1 MADPLSISASI
12 LGVVTAAIVT
22 TRSLK
27 ETVQRFKDRDRS
39 LRRLVEQ
46 LTDLITVLDAL
57 HEVAHVEASMLAL
70 LEGPVDRCRQLCHEL
85 QAAMEDFKGKSSMGF
100 RDWTKMEFM
109 KGDINEFMDTL
120 SGYKSTISV
129 GLGTIT
135 LQMSKATQD
144 VLERYS
150 EMVQDTSYDLKIH
163 LQRIDEK
170 MAHFTSEIPGISNID
185 LKDERAV
192 TAHCI
197 RICEDAQSYLDS
209 LVDRERRSHLQTPP
223 PHPATTEP
231 TSFEAH
237 RETRKVLG
245 DNRDNVAE
253 HLGRLRERFDR
264 LVSDGKT
271 TSDRETSRLEQ
282 EIKALKECLEVCE
295 LASGEVSRQRIH
307 TIGEVVADG
316 DSDQVVVTTL
326 ADVFDV
332 KKALSKGRSA
342 QLIGSMTDESLRQL
356 SQDRYGSRF
365 GSSARVETDVA
376 ASHAVV
382 DNPGTIRRL
391 SQQATLDGQRRE
403 LSSRA
408 RAYPNEVRKRAT
420 EGDKKDA
427 E

>member
-27 ETVQRFKDRDRS
+27 ETVQRFRDRDRS

-57 HEVAHVEASMLAL
+57 QEVAHVEASMLTL
-70 LEGPVDRCRQLCHEL
+70 LEGPVDRCRQLCHEF
-85 QAAMEDFKGKSSMGF
+85 QDAMEDFKGKSSMGF

-170 MAHFTSEIPGISNID
+170 MALFTSEIPGASNID

-209 LVDRERRSHLQTPP
+209 LVDQKRPSRLQTPP
-223 PHPATTEP
+223 AHPATAEP

-237 RETRKVLG
+237 RETHKVLS
-245 DNRDNVAE
+245 DNRNNVAE
-253 HLGRLRERFDR
+253 HLGRLRERYDR
-264 LVSDGKT
+264 LVSDGKAA
-271 TSDRETSRLEQ
+271 SDRETSRLEQ
-282 EIKALKECLEVCE
+282 DIKALKECLEVCE

-376 ASHAVV
+376 THAIVE
-382 DNPGTIRRL
+382 NPGTNRQR
-391 SQQATLDGQRRE
+391 QATLDGQRRE